1 MRRLQRRIPEGL
13 LVSVAL
19 AVLACDAEKDGE
31 TPAPDPAASVS
42 AVASA
47 NATRARALPQTVGS
61 VRASTTRSARERSI
75 EKSARHANG
84 RGGDETVGRSHER
97 SKRSPSGGLD
107 PEFEPWLRESLAA
120 VLPVAA
126 QPGSSWC
133 GRVTLLP
140 PTGVPID
147 VFAATPTTT
156 LFRGDAAQSVTGF
169 ETRDFTTTNL
179 QERGVDEADRVK
191 FDGDTLYIASDGQAS
206 LPLLFRPV
214 VPIVTFAPSCAQNDV
229 SDKVILEPRD
239 APDVLPATIAVLR
252 ADEEAAAVE
261 PLTEIAVEGIV
272 SLAGMY
278 LLEADAPQRSDR
290 LVVLGS
296 GAQDAAYGSWWD
308 PWSWQGGSTR
318 VRTYDV
324 SDPARPEVA
333 WDLEIDGALVSSR
346 RVGHM
351 LHLVTRYTPFLE
363 TIHAAPVDESQV
375 EENRAVLEDARLSD
389 LMPKVSI
396 DDGRERS
403 LVRPEQCFLPE
414 DDRHDVHQSPTL
426 LTVTSIDLR
435 RPSRWQSSCMGGV
448 GEEIY
453 SSTRA
458 LYLTS
463 WRGPD
468 TVVHKFRYGER
479 GPSYRGSARVP
490 GGLAGVQRSFSMGEH
505 EDVLGIL
512 TYSWQDSRTGRHRL
526 TLLGEAAEG
535 RVGLEELA
543 HLPND
548 GEPAPIG
555 KPGETVHGVRFM
567 GDRVYVVTYR
577 KVDPLYVIDR
587 SDPLHPRIEGA
598 LEVPGFSD
606 YLHPLGRDL
615 LLGIGKDTVADVRN
629 DWFQGIKVELFD
641 VSDPGAPASV
651 DSLVIGGRGSQS
663 AALSDHHAVTHLP
676 AGPDGNHR
684 FAVPVQLHDDE
695 RLPSDP
701 PNRYLPWSRT
711 GLHLFEVVE
720 GPLASAAR
728 IHLAGEIVAAQ
739 AEAET
744 PWPSGELASTT
755 GDRSVI
761 QGDAVHYVH
770 GDEVWSAPW
779 DDPAADTGPQ

>member
-1 MRRLQRRIPEGL
+1 MRRFHRRIPPGL

-31 TPAPDPAASVS
+31 APAPEPAASVS

-47 NATRARALPQTVGS
+47 NATRALALPQVSGS
-61 VRASTTRSARERSI
+61 VRTSTTRSGRSV
-75 EKSARHANG
+75 EESARRA
-84 RGGDETVGRSHER
+84 RGVDETARRAHDR
-97 SKRSPSGGLD
+97 PTRSPAAGRN
-107 PEFEPWLRESLAA
+107 PEFELWLRESLGA
-120 VLPVAA
+120 VLPVAV

-133 GRVTLLP
+133 GRVPLLP
-140 PTGVPID
+140 PAGVPID
-147 VFAATPTTT
+147 VFLATPTTA
-156 LFRGDAAQSVTGF
+156 LFLGDAAQSVTGF
-169 ETRDFTTTNL
+169 ETREFSTTNL

-191 FDGDTLYIASDGQAS
+191 FDGDTLYVASDGQAS
-206 LPLLFRPV
+206 LPLQFSPV
-214 VPIVTFAPSCAQNDV
+214 APIVTFAPSCALD
-229 SDKVILEPRD
+229 DIGDEIIIEPRD
-239 APDVLPATIAVLR
+239 APEVEPATIRVLR

-261 PLTEIAVEGIV
+261 PLTEITVEGMV
-272 SLAGMY
+272 SLKGLY
-278 LLEADAPQRSDR
+278 LLEEDAPGRADR
-290 LVVLGS
+290 LVVLGARAPGTAS
-296 GAQDAAYGSWWD
+296 GSWWD

-318 VRTYDV
+318 VRSYDV

-333 WDLEIDGALVSSR
+333 WGLEIDGALVSSR

-363 TIHAAPVDESQV
+363 SIHTAPVDESEV
-375 EENRAVLEDARLSD
+375 EENRAALENARISD
-389 LMPKVSI
+389 LMPTVSV
-396 DDGRERS
+396 DGGRERS

-414 DDRHDVHQSPTL
+414 DDRSAVHQSPTL

-435 RPSRWQSSCMGGV
+435 RPTRWSSVCMGGV

-463 WRGPD
+463 WRGSD
-468 TVVHKFRYGER
+468 TVVHKFRYTER
-479 GPSYRGSARVP
+479 GPSHRGSARVP
-490 GGLAGVQRSFSMGEH
+490 GGLAGVQRAFSMGEH
-505 EDVLGIL
+505 DDVLGIL
-512 TYSWQDSRTGRHRL
+512 TSTWQDTPSGRHRL
-526 TLLGEAAEG
+526 TLLGEAAQG
-535 RVGLEELA
+535 RIGLEELA
-543 HLPND
+543 HLPNE

-587 SDPLHPRIEGA
+587 SDPRHPRIEGA

-641 VSDPGAPASV
+641 VSDPGAPASA

-663 AALSDHHAVTHLP
+663 AALSDHHAVAHLP
-676 AGPDGNHR
+676 AGPDGHHR

-695 RLPSDP
+695 RLPTDP
-701 PNRYLPWSRT
+701 PNRYLPWLRT
-711 GLHLFEVVE
+711 GLHLFEVTE
-720 GPLASAAR
+720 GAVASDAR
-728 IHLAGEIVAAQ
+728 LQLVGEIVAE
-739 AEAET
+739 EADSES
-744 PWPSGELASTT
+744 PRPSGGNASTT

-770 GDEVWSAPW
+770 SDAVWSAPW